1 MTFKRK
7 PGAKVPDMGLL
18 TDEDMALIKKDAAD
32 TVAKERHAAAVREA
46 SAIALDEERAKF
58 DPALEMTDVLIDLP
72 AFAPSLM
79 IDFRYFHHGH
89 VAHVSKPA
97 AASIKEQMS
106 RMWEQEVV
114 MGSPNAKAYKPVR
127 NYDLSAK
134 TGTAVAAPVRPQLAH
149 TF

>member
-1 MTFKRK
+1 
-7 PGAKVPDMGLL
+7 MGLL
-18 TDEDMALIKKDAAD
+18 TDEDMDLIKKDAAE

>member
-18 TDEDMALIKKDAAD
+18 TDEDMDLIKKDAAE

-114 MGSPNAKAYKPVR
+114 MGSPNAKAYKTVR